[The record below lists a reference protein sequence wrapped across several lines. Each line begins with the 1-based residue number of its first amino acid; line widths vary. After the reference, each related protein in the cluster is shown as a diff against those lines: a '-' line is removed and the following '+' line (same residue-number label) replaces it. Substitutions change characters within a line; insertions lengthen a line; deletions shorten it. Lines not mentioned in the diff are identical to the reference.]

1 MDSPAEQGFEMSY
14 DVIIVGGSFAGMSA
28 ALQLA
33 RARRPILV
41 VDAGQPRNRF
51 AAASHGFLGQDGA
64 APAAIMREALRQLSA
79 YPSVD
84 FVHGHAQGA
93 AGKLDRF
100 EVVVDDGEVHTAR
113 RLVLATGVA
122 DTLPSIPGLTERWG
136 QSVMHCPYCH
146 GYEVREQQIGV
157 LANHPMAIHQALML
171 PDWGPT
177 TFFTQ
182 GMIAIEA
189 EQAAQLAARGVALE
203 TTPIVEVL
211 GAAPAI
217 SGVRLADGRIAALEA
232 IFTAPTTAPAS
243 DLAHQLG
250 CALEDGTTGPHLRL
264 EAGQQTTVPG
274 VYSAGDTASP
284 MHNATLASAAGVMA
298 GIGAHQSLIF

>member
-1 MDSPAEQGFEMSY
+1 MSY

-28 ALQLA
+28 AMQLA

-41 VDAGQPRNRF
+41 VDAGAPRNRF
-51 AAASHGFLGQDGA
+51 AEASHGFLGQDGV

-84 FVHGHAQGA
+84 FVHGRATA
-93 AGKLDRF
+93 ASGELDRF
-100 EVVVDDGEVHTAR
+100 EVTLEDGAAHAAR
-113 RLVLATGVA
+113 RLVLTTGVT
-122 DTLPSIPGLTERWG
+122 DTLPDIPGLAERWG

-146 GYEVREQQIGV
+146 GYEVRDRRIGV
-157 LANHPMAIHQALML
+157 LANHPMSSHQALML

-182 GMIAIEA
+182 GLVPVEA
-189 EQAAQLAARGVALE
+189 ELAGKLAARGVEVE
-203 TTPIVEVL
+203 TTPVVDVL
-211 GAAPAI
+211 GEGLAI
-217 SGVRLADGRIAALEA
+217 SGVRLADGRTVALEA
-232 IFTAPTTAPAS
+232 IFTAPQTAPTS
-243 DLAHQLG
+243 PLAAQLG
-250 CALEDGTTGPHLRL
+250 CAFEDGMTGPHLKL
-264 EAGQQTTVPG
+264 EPGQQRTSVAG

>member
-1 MDSPAEQGFEMSY
+1 MSY
-14 DVIIVGGSFAGMSA
+14 DVIIVGGGFAGMSA

-33 RARRPILV
+33 RARRPILL

-84 FVHGHAQGA
+84 FVHGRAESA
-93 AGKLDRF
+93 AGDLDRF
-100 EVVVDDGEVHTAR
+100 DVVVDDGEVHTAR

-146 GYEVREQQIGV
+146 GYEVREQRIGV

-250 CALEDGTTGPHLRL
+250 CALEDGMTGPHLRL

>member
-1 MDSPAEQGFEMSY
+1 MSY
-14 DVIIVGGSFAGMSA
+14 DVIIIGGSFAGMSA

-41 VDAGQPRNRF
+41 VDAGMPRNRF

-79 YPSVD
+79 YPTVD
-84 FVHGHAQGA
+84 FVHGRA
-93 AGKLDRF
+93 AAARGEIDQF
-100 EVVVDDGEVHTAR
+100 EVEMEDGAVHAAR

-122 DTLPSIPGLTERWG
+122 DTLPDIPGLAERWG
-136 QSVMHCPYCH
+136 RSVMHCPYCH
-146 GYEVREQQIGV
+146 GYEVRDRRIGV
-157 LANHPMAIHQALML
+157 LANHPMAAHQALML
-171 PDWGPT
+171 PDWGAT

-182 GMIAIEA
+182 GLILAEA
-189 EQAAQLAARGVALE
+189 ELAGKLADRGVEVE

-211 GAAPAI
+211 GEGLAI
-217 SGVRLADGRIAALEA
+217 SSVRLADGRTVALEA
-232 IFTAPTTAPAS
+232 IFTAPKTAPS
-243 DLAHQLG
+243 SPLAAQLG
-250 CALEDGTTGPHLRL
+250 CAFEDGMTGPHVKL
-264 EAGQQTTVPG
+264 EPGQQRTSAPG

>member
-1 MDSPAEQGFEMSY
+1 MTY
-14 DVIIVGGSFAGMSA
+14 DVIILGGGFAGMSA

-51 AAASHGFLGQDGA
+51 AAASHGFLGRDGA

-84 FVHGHAQGA
+84 FIHGKAASA
-93 AGKLDRF
+93 AGELDRF
-100 EVVVDDGEVHTAR
+100 HITLEDGETHAAR
-113 RLVLATGVA
+113 RLILATGVS
-122 DTLPSIPGLTERWG
+122 DTLPDIPGLAERWG
-136 QSVMHCPYCH
+136 ESVIHCPYCH
-146 GYEVREQQIGV
+146 GYEVRDRRIGV
-157 LANHPMAIHQALML
+157 LANHPMASHQALML

-182 GMIAIEA
+182 GMITLDA
-189 EQAAQLAARGVALE
+189 ELSAKLAARGVAVE
-203 TTPIVEVL
+203 TTPIIEVL
-211 GAAPAI
+211 GEAPAI
-217 SGVRLADGRIAALEA
+217 SGVRLADGRIAPLEA
-232 IFTAPTTAPAS
+232 IFTAPKTAPTS
-243 DLAHQLG
+243 PLAHHLG
-250 CALEDGTTGPHLRL
+250 CAFDDGMTGPHVKL
-264 EAGQQTTVPG
+264 ESGQQTTVPG

>member
-1 MDSPAEQGFEMSY
+1 MSY
-14 DVIIVGGSFAGMSA
+14 DVIIIGGGFAGMSA

-41 VDAGQPRNRF
+41 VDAGLPRNRF

-79 YPSVD
+79 YPTVD
-84 FVHGHAQGA
+84 FVHGKAVSA
-93 AGKLDRF
+93 AGELDRF
-100 EVVVDDGEVHTAR
+100 EVALENGEVHAAR
-113 RLVLATGVA
+113 RLVLTTGVA
-122 DTLPSIPGLTERWG
+122 DTLPDIPGLAERWG

-146 GYEVREQQIGV
+146 GYEVRDRRIGV
-157 LANHPMAIHQALML
+157 LANHPMASHQALML

-182 GMIAIEA
+182 GMVPVDA
-189 EQAAQLAARGVALE
+189 ELAAKLEARGVTVE
-203 TTPIVEVL
+203 TMAIVEVL
-211 GAAPAI
+211 GEGLAI
-217 SGVRLADGRIAALEA
+217 SGVRLADGGIAPLEA
-232 IFTAPTTAPAS
+232 IFTVPKTAPVS
-243 DLAHQLG
+243 PLAAQLG
-250 CALEDGTTGPHLRL
+250 CAFEDGMTGPHVKL
-264 EAGQQTTVPG
+264 EAGQLTTTPG
-274 VYSAGDTASP
+274 VYSAGDAASP

>member
-1 MDSPAEQGFEMSY
+1 MSY
-14 DVIIVGGSFAGMSA
+14 DVIIIGGSFAGMSA

-41 VDAGQPRNRF
+41 VDAGHPRNRF
-51 AAASHGFLGQDGA
+51 ADASHGFLGQDGV
-64 APAAIMREALRQLSA
+64 APATIMREALRQLSA

-84 FVHGHAQGA
+84 FIHGQATSATGE
-93 AGKLDRF
+93 LDRF
-100 EVVVDDGEVHTAR
+100 EVVLEAGAAHAAR

-122 DTLPSIPGLTERWG
+122 DTLPDIPGLAERWG

-146 GYEVREQQIGV
+146 GYEVRDRRIGV
-157 LANHPMAIHQALML
+157 LANHPMSSHQALML

-182 GMIAIEA
+182 GMVAVDE
-189 EQAAQLAARGVALE
+189 ELAAKLAARGVAVE
-203 TTPIVEVL
+203 TTAIVEVL
-211 GAAPAI
+211 GEGLAI
-217 SGVRLADGRIAALEA
+217 SGVRLADGRSVALEA
-232 IFTAPTTAPAS
+232 IFTAPQTAPAS
-243 DLAHQLG
+243 PLAAQLN
-250 CALEDGTTGPHLRL
+250 CAFEDGMTGQHVKL
-264 EAGQQTTVPG
+264 EAGQLTTVPG
-274 VYSAGDTASP
+274 VYSAGDAASP

>member
-1 MDSPAEQGFEMSY
+1 MSY

-41 VDAGQPRNRF
+41 VDAGMPRNRF
-51 AAASHGFLGQDGA
+51 AEASHGFLGQDGA

-79 YPSVD
+79 YSPVD
-84 FVHGHAQGA
+84 FVHGRAVA
-93 AGKLDRF
+93 ARGEIDRF
-100 EVVVDDGEVHTAR
+100 EVEMEDGAVHAAR

-122 DTLPSIPGLTERWG
+122 DTLPDIPGLAERWG
-136 QSVMHCPYCH
+136 VSVMHCPYCH
-146 GYEVREQQIGV
+146 GYEVRDRRIGV
-157 LANHPMAIHQALML
+157 LANHPMASHQALML

-182 GMIAIEA
+182 GLIEIDA
-189 EQAAQLAARGVALE
+189 DLAAKLAARRVQVEA
-203 TTPIVEVL
+203 TPIVAVL
-211 GAAPAI
+211 GDGPEIAA
-217 SGVRLADGRIAALEA
+217 VRLADDRVAGLEA
-232 IFTAPTTAPAS
+232 IFTAPKTAPAS
-243 DLAHQLG
+243 PLAEQLG
-250 CALEDGTTGPHLRL
+250 CALEDGMTGRHVKL
-264 EAGQQTTVPG
+264 ETGQQTTVPG

>member
-1 MDSPAEQGFEMSY
+1 MSY
-14 DVIIVGGSFAGMSA
+14 DVIIVGGGFAGMSA

-41 VDAGQPRNRF
+41 VDSGLPRNRF
-51 AAASHGFLGQDGA
+51 AEASHGFLGQDGV

-79 YPSVD
+79 YPTVD
-84 FVHGHAQGA
+84 FIHGRA
-93 AGKLDRF
+93 ASATGEIDRF
-100 EVVVDDGEVHTAR
+100 EVTLEGGEAQHAR

-122 DTLPSIPGLTERWG
+122 DTLPDIPGLAERWG

-146 GYEVREQQIGV
+146 GYEVRDRRIGV
-157 LANHPMAIHQALML
+157 LANHPLASHQALML

-182 GMIAIEA
+182 GMIALDA
-189 EQAAQLAARGVALE
+189 ELSAKLAARGVVVE
-203 TTPIVEVL
+203 TTPVVEVL
-211 GAAPAI
+211 GELPAI
-217 SGVRLADGRIAALEA
+217 TGVRLADGRRIALDA
-232 IFTAPTTAPAS
+232 IFTAPKTSPAS
-243 DLAHQLG
+243 PLAEQLG
-250 CALEDGTTGPHLRL
+250 CALEDGMTGPHVKLQ
-264 EAGQQTTVPG
+264 AGQQTTVPG

-298 GIGAHQSLIF
+298 GVGAHQSLIF

>member
-1 MDSPAEQGFEMSY
+1 MSY
-14 DVIIVGGSFAGMSA
+14 DVIIVGGGFAGMSA

-64 APAAIMREALRQLSA
+64 APMAIMREALRQLSA
-79 YPSVD
+79 YSTVD
-84 FVHGHAQGA
+84 FVHGRA
-93 AGKLDRF
+93 ASATGELDGF
-100 EVVVDDGEVHTAR
+100 EVTLEDGEVQTAR

-122 DTLPSIPGLTERWG
+122 DTLPAIPGLTERWG

-146 GYEVREQQIGV
+146 GYEVRDRRIGV
-157 LANHPMAIHQALML
+157 LANHPMASHQALML

-182 GMIAIEA
+182 GVVALDA
-189 EQAAQLAARGVALE
+189 ELSAKLAARGVAVE
-203 TTPIVEVL
+203 TTPVIEVL
-211 GAAPAI
+211 GEAPAI
-217 SGVRLADGRIAALEA
+217 SGVRLADGRITPLEA
-232 IFTAPTTAPAS
+232 IFTAPKTAPAS
-243 DLAHQLG
+243 DLAQQLG
-250 CALEDGTTGPHLRL
+250 CALEDGMTGPHVRL

-274 VYSAGDTASP
+274 VYSAGDVASP